1 MRGFNDMITRTL
13 KLAKERLGRPEVKK
27 SEEIHAF
34 LGPQTAVEGN
44 LKVDGT
50 VRIDGHLKG
59 SIASEGCT
67 MIVGEKAF
75 IEADISVH
83 TITVSGEVK
92 GNVNASHRIQLCP
105 TARVFGDLH
114 APEVLVDAGAVL
126 DGRCSIKRT
135 DAASSATGKTEL
147 ME

>member
-1 MRGFNDMITRTL
+1 MRIALHL
-13 KLAKERLGRPEVKK
+13 KRGERPEVNK

-34 LGPQTAVEGN
+34 LGPQTTVEGN
-44 LKVDGT
+44 LEVDGT

-67 MIVGEKAF
+67 MIVGEEAV

-83 TITVSGEVK
+83 TATVSGEVK

-126 DGRCSIKRT
+126 DGRCTIKRK
-135 DAASSATGKTEL
+135 DSGSGQTGETAPTE
-147 ME
+147 

>member
-1 MRGFNDMITRTL
+1 MRVALPL
-13 KLAKERLGRPEVKK
+13 KRVGRPEVNK
-27 SEEIHAF
+27 SEEIHAL
-34 LGPQTAVEGN
+34 LGPQTTVEGS
-44 LKVDGT
+44 LKVDGI

-75 IEADISVH
+75 IEADITVYS
-83 TITVSGEVK
+83 ITVSGEVK

-126 DGRCSIKRT
+126 DGRCTIKRK
-135 DAASSATGKTEL
+135 DPASSETGKTEL
-147 ME
+147 TE

>member
-1 MRGFNDMITRTL
+1 MKGLNDIITRTL
-13 KLAKERLGRPEVKK
+13 FQAKERLGRPEVTK
-27 SEEIHAF
+27 SEEIHAL
-34 LGPQTAVEGN
+34 LGPETVVEGN

-50 VRIDGHLKG
+50 VRIDGQLKG

-83 TITVSGEVK
+83 TIAVSGEVK
-92 GNVNASHRIQLCP
+92 GDVNASHRIQLCP

-126 DGRCSIKRT
+126 DGRCTTKRNGP
-135 DAASSATGKTEL
+135 ASSEAETEL
-147 ME
+147 T

>member
-1 MRGFNDMITRTL
+1 MRVALPL
-13 KLAKERLGRPEVKK
+13 KRLERPDVKK
-27 SEEIHAF
+27 SEEIHAL
-34 LGPQTAVEGN
+34 LGPQTTVEGN

-59 SIASEGCT
+59 SLASEGCT
-67 MIVGEKAF
+67 MIVGEKAL

-126 DGRCSIKRT
+126 EGRCTIKRE
-135 DAASSATGKTEL
+135 DPASSETGKIELTE
-147 ME
+147 

>member
-1 MRGFNDMITRTL
+1 MRVPLPL
-13 KLAKERLGRPEVKK
+13 KRLKRPDVKK

-34 LGPQTAVEGN
+34 LGPQTTVEGN

-126 DGRCSIKRT
+126 DGRCTIKPK
-135 DAASSATGKTEL
+135 DPASSETGKIELTE
-147 ME
+147 

>member
-1 MRGFNDMITRTL
+1 M
-13 KLAKERLGRPEVKK
+13 KK
-27 SEEIHAF
+27 SEDLHAF

-50 VRIDGHLKG
+50 VRIDGHFKG
-59 SIASEGCT
+59 NIASQGCT

-83 TITVSGEVK
+83 TVTVSGEVK
-92 GNVNASHRIQLCP
+92 GNINASHRIQLCP

-114 APEVLVDAGAVL
+114 APEVLIDAGAVL
-126 DGRCSIKRT
+126 DGRCTIKPK
-135 DAASSATGKTEL
+135 DDPGSKNP
-147 ME
+147 

>member
-1 MRGFNDMITRTL
+1 MRIGLPL
-13 KLAKERLGRPEVKK
+13 KRLERSEVRK
-27 SEEIHAF
+27 SEEIHAL
-34 LGPQTAVEGN
+34 LGPQTTVEGK

-126 DGRCSIKRT
+126 DGRCTIKPK
-135 DAASSATGKTEL
+135 DPASSETGKIELTE
-147 ME
+147 

>member
-1 MRGFNDMITRTL
+1 MVDRYTKDLQT
-13 KLAKERLGRPEVKK
+13 KRLEGPDVNK
-27 SEEIHAF
+27 SEEIHT
-34 LGPQTAVEGN
+34 LVGPQTTVEGN

-83 TITVSGEVK
+83 TITVSGKVK
-92 GNVNASHRIQLCP
+92 GNVKASDRIQLCP

-114 APEVLVDAGAVL
+114 APELLIDAGAVL
-126 DGRCSIKRT
+126 DGRCTIK
-135 DAASSATGKTEL
+135 
-147 ME
+147 M

>member
-1 MRGFNDMITRTL
+1 MRGLNDVILQTL
-13 KLAKERLGRPEVKK
+13 MLVKERLRRPEMTK
-27 SEEIHAF
+27 SQEIHAF

-59 SIASEGCT
+59 NIASEGCT

-92 GNVNASHRIQLCP
+92 GNVSASHRIQLCP

-114 APEVLVDAGAVL
+114 APEVLLDAGAVL
-126 DGRCSIKRT
+126 DGHCTIKHNDETAKT
-135 DAASSATGKTEL
+135 DLTE
-147 ME
+147 

>member
-1 MRGFNDMITRTL
+1 MRVALPFKRVD
-13 KLAKERLGRPEVKK
+13 RPEVNK

-67 MIVGEKAF
+67 MIVGEKAV

-83 TITVSGEVK
+83 TVTVSGEVK

-105 TARVFGDLH
+105 TARVSGDLH

-126 DGRCSIKRT
+126 DGHCTIKRN
-135 DAASSATGKTEL
+135 DPASSETAKTKLTEAAGL
-147 ME
+147 TSD

>member
-1 MRGFNDMITRTL
+1 MKALNDMITRTL
-13 KLAKERLGRPEVKK
+13 FQPKERLGMPEVKK

-34 LGPQTAVEGN
+34 LGPQTTVEGN

-50 VRIDGHLKG
+50 VRIDGHVKG

-67 MIVGEKAF
+67 MIVGEKAV

-83 TITVSGEVK
+83 TVTVSGEVK
-92 GNVNASHRIQLCP
+92 GNVSASHRIQLCP

-126 DGRCSIKRT
+126 DGRCTIKRKDPT
-135 DAASSATGKTEL
+135 SSETVETALTE
-147 ME
+147 

>member
-1 MRGFNDMITRTL
+1 MRVALPFKRG
-13 KLAKERLGRPEVKK
+13 VKK
-27 SEEIHAF
+27 SEETDAF
-34 LGPQTAVEGN
+34 IGPETAVEGN

-50 VRIDGHLKG
+50 VRIDGHLEG

-67 MIVGEKAF
+67 MIVGEKAV

-83 TITVSGEVK
+83 TVTVSGEVK

-114 APEVLVDAGAVL
+114 APVVLVDAGAML
-126 DGRCSIKRT
+126 DGRCTIKPKDPT
-135 DAASSATGKTEL
+135 SGETVETALTE
-147 ME
+147 

>member
-1 MRGFNDMITRTL
+1 
-13 KLAKERLGRPEVKK
+13 VKK
-27 SEEIHAF
+27 SQEIQAL
-34 LGPQTAVEGN
+34 LGPQTAVEGS

-50 VRIDGHLKG
+50 VRIDGRLKG

-67 MIVGEKAF
+67 MIVGEKAV

-83 TITVSGEVK
+83 TVTVSGEVK

-126 DGRCSIKRT
+126 DGRCTIKRK
-135 DAASSATGKTEL
+135 ALPSSETGKT
-147 ME
+147 

>member
-1 MRGFNDMITRTL
+1 MREFNDMITRIL
-13 KLAKERLGRPEVKK
+13 KLAKERLERPEVKK

-34 LGPQTAVEGN
+34 LGPQTAVEGD

-59 SIASEGCT
+59 TIASEGCT
-67 MIVGEKAF
+67 MIVGEKAL

-83 TITVSGEVK
+83 TITVSGQVK
-92 GNVNASHRIQLCP
+92 GNVHASHRIQLCP

-126 DGRCSIKRT
+126 DGRCTIKHK
-135 DAASSATGKTEL
+135 DPASSETGKTEL
-147 ME
+147 TE

>member
-1 MRGFNDMITRTL
+1 MKGLNDMITRTL
-13 KLAKERLGRPEVKK
+13 FQAKERLGMPEVKK
-27 SEEIHAF
+27 TEEIHAF

-50 VRIDGHLKG
+50 VRIDGRLKG

-126 DGRCSIKRT
+126 DGRCTIKPK
-135 DAASSATGKTEL
+135 DPASSETGKIELTE
-147 ME
+147 